1 MLYLGMGDTFG
12 ICQDLDMILNSCYRN
27 DAKTNY
33 TTLLKSS
40 LEKEMKYS
48 PQNEISRR
56 DLLRKSQGRNGYC
69 RHTNIYSE
77 NGKNKISSRIDKKNK
92 QIAKAKSEK
101 SIQEALSRKN
111 KK

>member
-1 MLYLGMGDTFG
+1 M
-12 ICQDLDMILNSCYRN
+12 
-27 DAKTNY
+27 
-33 TTLLKSS
+33 
-40 LEKEMKYS
+40 
-48 PQNEISRR
+48 
-56 DLLRKSQGRNGYC
+56 
-69 RHTNIYSE
+69 YSE